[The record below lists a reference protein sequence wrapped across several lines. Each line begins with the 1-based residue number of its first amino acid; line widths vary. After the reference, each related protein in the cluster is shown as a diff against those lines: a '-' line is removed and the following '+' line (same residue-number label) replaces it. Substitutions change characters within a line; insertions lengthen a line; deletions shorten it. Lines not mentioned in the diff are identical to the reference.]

1 LDFGKHAVGLKLT
14 PALARLLY
22 YVHREPGCR
31 QADLA
36 VFFDISPVTL
46 GRMIQRLAAS
56 GYVER
61 HPDPE
66 DRRAVRVRVTPRGV
80 PLVTRTMDI
89 AKLSH
94 DRALRGFSAS
104 EQRMLFALLGRL
116 RANLDDK

>member
-1 LDFGKHAVGLKLT
+1 
-14 PALARLLY
+14 
-22 YVHREPGCR
+22 
-31 QADLA
+31 
-36 VFFDISPVTL
+36 
-46 GRMIQRLAAS
+46 M
-56 GYVER
+56 
-61 HPDPE
+61 
-66 DRRAVRVRVTPRGV
+66 RVRVTPRGV